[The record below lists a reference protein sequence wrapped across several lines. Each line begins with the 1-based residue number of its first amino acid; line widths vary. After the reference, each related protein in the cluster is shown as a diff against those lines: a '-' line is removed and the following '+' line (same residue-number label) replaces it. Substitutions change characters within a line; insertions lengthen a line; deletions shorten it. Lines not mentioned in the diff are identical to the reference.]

1 MSNLEFLQLE
11 LAVGDSVGCL
21 VSVAHLRAAVVEI
34 ERLEAENVRLREALK
49 PLAQA
54 EWYSMIC
61 CGHKAIGIFA
71 EDIERA
77 KKALS

>member
-11 LAVGDSVGCL
+11 LAVGDAVGGL

-49 PLAQA
+49 PLAEA
-54 EWYSMIC
+54 EWYSMTC
-61 CGHKAIGIFA
+61 CGYKAIGIFA
-71 EDIERA
+71 EDIARA
-77 KKALS
+77 KKALL

>member
-1 MSNLEFLQLE
+1 MTDIGSALLQAIIDE
-11 LAVGDSVGCL
+11 PEGDTHRL
-21 VSVAHLRAAVVEI
+21 VAAVVEI
-34 ERLEAENVRLREALK
+34 ERLEAENARLREALK
-49 PLAQA
+49 PLAEA

-77 KKALS
+77 KKALL